1 MSQKV
6 VEFYLA
12 TLKEYTQKL
21 NKSKLTVLMQVGEF
35 FEIYGLI
42 YPDGT
47 REGNVW
53 EFCDDVNLKVAA
65 KPQVVYDRPEI
76 QVFMGGV
83 GESYVNPYIQKA
95 VDRFGWT
102 IVIFDQQRI
111 GNSAKFE
118 RREASI
124 ISPGV
129 NINSDNFSN
138 ISMVI
143 YMEQIQNY
151 FTTQT
156 SSGTYKPSSKQIQIG
171 VAFID
176 CLTGDNGVM
185 SVNNTSAGDLSIA
198 LDELLK
204 LLTIK
209 NPNELN
215 IYLENIPAEQMLDED
230 LANALHLFNYNYK
243 IHRSTSSASAPG
255 IEEKYHK
262 LRYQNA
268 LLEKVY
274 IRHRGL
280 LDITQQLGIDG
291 GEHTFSRLA
300 LILLIEF
307 ILKHDKTILD
317 KLEMP
322 EVLVSSDKYLML
334 ANNALEQLD
343 VLDNLRAEYKK
354 FNNRITLLDLLDS
367 TKTPLGKTLLRQRL
381 SIPITETHILE
392 ARYAQIGEL
401 LALHREYSSRTTDK
415 YGSALYQIRTKLAPI
430 RNIDN
435 YLRKIIT
442 SKIQPCELIAYLESL
457 EATKNVTEFMNKIPL
472 DLKAIRTLYPSS
484 TASTEFQQLIKLLK
498 ESLQMANLRAP
509 VWSGVE
515 SNPFQK
521 GICLPLDT
529 LQAEIDDD
537 RGFLDNLILALST
550 VIEPKWTP
558 ATGKQLIYTG
568 ENASKGIHIFTN
580 TTRKEALEAFFAKKD
595 AQWKIGS
602 YKITHRDIKFLK
614 MKESKWEIEI
624 PYLKTSNGTLKA
636 NIDRM
641 GKIAKAEMNK
651 WLAEKITSQVAVL
664 DALGTF
670 ARFIAE
676 IDVLQSNTLAAVEKG
691 YSRPTLDTSA
701 GESYMNAKLIRH
713 PIIEHIMQR
722 QTYVPNDISLG
733 SRVSANES
741 TGVSQ
746 SANENAGVG
755 DGILLFGVNAVGKS
769 SLMKSLGLAVIMA
782 QAGMYVAASQFI
794 YRPFKYLFTRILGN
808 DNLYAGLSSFEV
820 EMKEFK
826 VILKYSNADSLLL
839 CDEVCRGTVMEDGT
853 ALVASALEILSRRKV
868 KFLSATHLH
877 NLTAMDCIKKLE
889 NVRFYHLLVEQD
901 KTNPAKLIYT
911 RKLQPGSG
919 PSSYGILVAQSMN
932 MDVEF
937 ISRAQEIRTLIGYT
951 GKGASV
957 GFGYNN
963 DDANIG
969 KSKYNKDKVI
979 AMCEVCGGEKATDV
993 HHINQQCDADSV
1005 DLLDTLDAGIFNK
1018 NKLWNLVALCKGCH
1032 QSVHSAPPLLVIK
1045 GYIPTSCG
1053 VELGFVWAGL
1063 NDLSRRTYEHVLH
1076 QEQTMQQ
1083 KQLLQK
1089 ENEMILEQ
1097 EHVNEPNIEKK
1108 KVKSIITGGNRLL
1121 DITPEIRKQIL
1132 EMKSKNATPKKIQFD
1147 MKRYWNIEITQQ
1159 HIREIV

>member
-6 VEFYLA
+6 VELYLA
-12 TLKEYTQKL
+12 TLKEYKNKL
-21 NKSKLTVLMQVGEF
+21 GKDKITLLMQVGEF

-111 GNSAKFE
+111 GNSNKFE
-118 RREASI
+118 RREMCI

-129 NINSDNFSN
+129 NINSDSFSN
-138 ISMVI
+138 IAMVI
-143 YMEQIQNY
+143 YMEQIRGY
-151 FTTQT
+151 YKA
-156 SSGTYKPSSKQIQIG
+156 SSGQIQSHSHSHSHSHSYSHSHSQIQIG
-171 VAFID
+171 VAFVD
-176 CLTGDNGVM
+176 CLTGENGVM
-185 SVNNTSAGDLSIA
+185 AISNTAAGDLSIA

-215 IYLENIPAEQMLDED
+215 IYMENIPISQIPDED

-243 IHRSTSSASAPG
+243 IHRAPNSSV
-255 IEEKYHK
+255 EEKYHK
-262 LRYQNA
+262 LNYQNA

-291 GEHTFSRLA
+291 GEHAFSRVA

-307 ILKHDKTILD
+307 ILKHDRTILD

-354 FNNRITLLDLLDS
+354 FNNRLTLIDLLDN
-367 TKTPLGKTLLRQRL
+367 TKTLLGKTLLRQRL
-381 SIPITETHILE
+381 SIPITEYRILE
-392 ARYAQIGEL
+392 ARYAQIGEM
-401 LALHREYSSRTTDK
+401 LALHRDHVAKTTDK
-415 YGSALYQIRTKLAPI
+415 YGSPLYQIRSKLAPI
-430 RNIDN
+430 RNIEN

-442 SKIQPCELIAYLESL
+442 VKIQPFELVAYLESL
-457 EATKNVTEFMNKIPL
+457 ESAHELGEYMSQLSQSQPHGLNSIKE
-472 DLKAIRTLYPSS
+472 LYPSP
-484 TASTEFQQLIKLLK
+484 AARTEFRQVIELLK
-498 ESLQMANLRAP
+498 TSLNTANLRAS

-515 SNPFQK
+515 TNPFQK
-521 GICLPLDT
+521 GISPPLDE
-529 LQAEIDDD
+529 LQAEIDND
-537 RGFLDNLILALST
+537 RGFLDNLILALT
-550 VIEPKWTP
+550 GVIEPKWSPT
-558 ATGKQLIYTG
+558 TGKQLIYTG

-580 TTRKEALEAFFAKKD
+580 TTRKDTLETFFAKKD
-595 AQWKIGS
+595 AHLKVGN
-602 YKITHRDIKFLK
+602 YKITSKDVKFLK

-636 NIDRM
+636 NLDRM
-641 GKIAKAEMNK
+641 GKIAKAEVNK
-651 WLAEKITSQVAVL
+651 WLTKKITSQVAIL
-664 DALGTF
+664 DALGIF

-676 IDVLQSNTLAAVEKG
+676 IDVLQSNSLAAVENG
-691 YSRPTLDTSA
+691 YSRPALDSTPGNSYIKA
-701 GESYMNAKLIRH
+701 GLIRH
-713 PIIEHIMQR
+713 PIIEHIMQ
-722 QTYVPNDISLG
+722 TAAYVPNDIALG
-733 SRVSANES
+733 AGS
-741 TGVSQ
+741 
-746 SANENAGVG
+746 GVG
-755 DGILLFGVNAVGKS
+755 ASAQDGILLFGVNAVGKS

-782 QAGMYVAASQFI
+782 QAGMYVAASQFV

-877 NLTAMDCIKKLE
+877 NLTEMECINKLD
-889 NVRFYHLLVEQD
+889 NVKFYHLLVEQD

-932 MDVEF
+932 IDAEF
-937 ISRAQEIRTLIGYT
+937 ITRAQEIRTMIGNRQMPT
-951 GKGASV
+951 IT
-957 GFGYNN
+957 
-963 DDANIG
+963 DTTIG
-969 KSKYNKDKVI
+969 GSKYNKDKVL
-979 AMCEVCGGEKATDV
+979 AVCEVCGGEKATDV
-993 HHINQQCDADSV
+993 HHINQQCDADST
-1005 DLLDTLDAGIFNK
+1005 DLLDSIEHGVFNK
-1018 NKLWNLVALCKGCH
+1018 NKLWNLVALCKSCH
-1032 QSVHSAPPLLVIK
+1032 QALHSAPPRLVIK
-1045 GYIPTSCG
+1045 GYIPTSTG
-1053 VELGFVWAGL
+1053 VELGYVWMLDSTPITKPTSIA
-1063 NDLSRRTYEHVLH
+1063 NDNGNDNGNGNGEDIQDQDYDHKLKLKNKSKKLESNN
-1076 QEQTMQQ
+1076 QQ
-1083 KQLLQK
+1083 
-1089 ENEMILEQ
+1089 
-1097 EHVNEPNIEKK
+1097 
-1108 KVKSIITGGNRLL
+1108 LL
-1121 DITPEIRKQIL
+1121 DITPEIHSHIL
-1132 EMKSKNATPKKIQFD
+1132 EMKSNNATPKKIQFD
-1147 MKRYWNIEITQQ
+1147 LKRYWKLELTQQ
-1159 HIREIV
+1159 QIREIS